1 MSTRGLCLSQLVT
14 IPEVLD
20 NCGLHRELDQVEGNK
35 PDDILPRT
43 HQDAWHEQMERKSY
57 PNPNNANPGTRNL
70 LDVCESPIGKT
81 GDDRGDKLRQAECA
95 HQRKRGTLHEEK
107 SMRASNENERL
118 RDDRNL
124 EVDDGV

>member
-1 MSTRGLCLSQLVT
+1 MNTSGLCLSQLVT

-20 NCGLHRELDQVEGNK
+20 NCGLHRKLDQVEGNK
-35 PDDILPRT
+35 PDDI
-43 HQDAWHEQMERKSY
+43 

-70 LDVCESPIGKT
+70 LDVCESKIGKT
-81 GDDRGDKLRQAECA
+81 GDDRRDKLRQAERA

-107 SMRASNENERL
+107 SMRASDENERL
-118 RDDRNL
+118 RDDCNL